1 MYVIYTPCDS
11 IYRDNCINWHCVI
24 VCVCVCYRSK
34 PFCQA
39 GGTAPRPYHVVSSI
53 GGYPRVWSDSV
64 VIEKST
70 MDVLQMYFC
79 ELETYG
85 SMVIF
90 RQFCVCVCLRVDG
103 EIINERAVHK

>member
-1 MYVIYTPCDS
+1 MLIFRGVNGNSIFKYVCNIYTVRQHLPKQLYQLALCDS
-11 IYRDNCINWHCVI
+11 
-24 VCVCVCYRSK
+24 VCVCYRSK

-39 GGTAPRPYHVVSSI
+39 GGTAPRPYHVESSI
-53 GGYPRVWSDSV
+53 GGYPWVRRDSV

-90 RQFCVCVCLRVDG
+90 RQFCVCLP
-103 EIINERAVHK
+103 